1 VSVSVSLQIIICV
14 EVMNFYAQF
23 VCNNDLEMY
32 HAETN
37 KRANMAAAG
46 LAAEI
51 GQITHIFSDKTGT
64 LTRNEMK
71 LVGCFI
77 NGARY
82 GYIPPSVDVDGDNG
96 LEQPQETLPETEAS
110 TKADSQPDI
119 EQGPGATAKAVD
131 GDDAASQ
138 ESMKSIDIE
147 EVFRP
152 VIEMLRDPAFGNAT
166 EREAVWQFF
175 LLLSVCHTVVVDF
188 DDQGQLTYN
197 AESPDEDAFVR
208 CAAQLGFVLTGTGDG
223 GITIKTPLGDERK
236 FKVLAINPFNSTR
249 KRMSLVVQ
257 NVSTGEVQCM
267 AKGADNVML
276 ERLAPGQEHLVTPLN
291 DALVQYS
298 WNGLRT
304 LVMGSRVLTEAEFR
318 EWDAENK
325 AAKVKPPEQRMEAIA
340 ASAEKIERG
349 MRFIGASAIEDQLQ
363 LGVPEAI
370 KTLREAGTQ
379 VWVLTG
385 DKVETAINIGLS
397 CNLIDPQMLQV
408 KLVSEELEVL
418 DQQLQA
424 ICAVIDTVEM
434 KVDKLMEA
442 RADAIDKVEAKSSKE
457 TDTKGMEYAFSNE
470 ELGQLK
476 ELIEKRGAASGD
488 RGVGGFVDD
497 EVSADLCPK
506 LRIKGRC
513 SNLCARFSA
522 WLKDV
527 QSFAVTINP
536 RTDDVQV
543 EAALIVSGSSLQ
555 RLLKAQAGNAELE
568 KRLLR
573 VARFCKV
580 VLACRVSPAQKSLI
594 VEMVRYAEDNQ
605 YRKLLPVTLA
615 IGDGANDVPM
625 IQSAHLGVGI
635 SGHEGT
641 QAVNSADF
649 SIAQFRF
656 LVRLMLVHGR
666 WNYRRQAKVILFVIY
681 TWILYT
687 LLLFAY
693 LPYSLWSGQQV
704 FYFLSYISVF
714 AYFANVTIVTHGWF
728 SRDISPE
735 CALSHPWTYGHS
747 VLGKDLKGVKLVI
760 TVWRAILHAVLIW
773 IISVLTLPLGVS
785 VDVLGSAVYNGIIC
799 VIFIMSATAGD
810 TQTAVTA
817 LVFLIMIAAYLG
829 LVGTT
834 TTPNNIF
841 SPPQVANE
849 IWTNTILVVF
859 AVVVFDMAV
868 LHLKKE
874 YWPSTLEV
882 LVEQDRGYY
891 MGDKYGRS
899 ARKDAIN
906 VMKEL
911 GVLTVVPL
919 TLGAKNVGKLVNSVP
934 EGHDASEQHA
944 EEGTT
949 GSPRGSPRLGGT
961 KGGDGVDAG
970 TGTAAGTAGATK
982 KGRFFGAS
990 SAIGRFTPQFD
1001 LDMPTLGD
1009 VQKGFEVGLDKVTLG
1024 RVKIGE
1030 AAHREA
1036 VRDFEAEMISYS
1048 ASANRMNIAEMTSV
1062 MPAMPA
1068 VEEEEES
1075 ASSATSLPTASG
1087 LQDGARSEE
1096 DVLRDFV

>member
-1 VSVSVSLQIIICV
+1 
-14 EVMNFYAQF
+14 MNFYAQY

-46 LAAEI
+46 LAAEV

-71 LVGCFI
+71 LVGCFV

-82 GYIPPSVDVDGDNG
+82 GYIPPTVDMDGG
-96 LEQPQETLPETEAS
+96 QEQPQESPSSLKAS
-110 TKADSQPDI
+110 GPHDV
-119 EQGPGATAKAVD
+119 EQGVGAAAAAAAAEK
-131 GDDAASQ
+131 DDAASQ
-138 ESMKSIDIE
+138 ESMRSIDIE

-152 VIEMLRDPAFGNAT
+152 VIEMLRDSAFGNGP
-166 EREAVWQFF
+166 ERDAVWQFF
-175 LLLSVCHTVVVDF
+175 LMLAVCHTVVVDF
-188 DDQGQLTYN
+188 DDKGQLTYN

-236 FKVLAINPFNSTR
+236 YKVLAINPFNSTR

-257 NVSTGEVQCM
+257 DLATGEVQCM

-276 ERLAPGQEHLVTPLN
+276 ERLAPGQEHLVAPLN
-291 DALVQYS
+291 AALVQYS

-304 LVMGSRVLTEAEFR
+304 LVMGSRVLSEPEFR

-325 AAKVKPPEQRMEAIA
+325 ASKVKPPSERMEAIA

-408 KLVSEELEVL
+408 KLVSEDLEVL
-418 DQQLQA
+418 DQQLRA

-434 KVDKLMEA
+434 KVDVMMEA
-442 RADAIDKVEAKSSKE
+442 RADAIDKVEASSSNRTGGDAKPP
-457 TDTKGMEYAFSNE
+457 MERFAFSNE
-470 ELGQLK
+470 DLEQLK
-476 ELIEKRGAASGD
+476 VLIDKRDAAAPA
-488 RGVGGFVDD
+488 GGFVDD

-506 LRIKGRC
+506 LSLKGGC

-522 WLKDV
+522 WAKDV
-527 QSFAVTINP
+527 RSFAVTINP

-555 RLLKAQAGNAELE
+555 KLLKAQAGDAELE

-687 LLLFAY
+687 LLLFFY

-714 AYFANVTIVTHGWF
+714 AYFANVTIITHGWF
-728 SRDISPE
+728 SRDISAE

-760 TVWRAILHAVLIW
+760 CVWRAILHGFLIW
-773 IISVLTLPLGVS
+773 AITVLTLPTEVS
-785 VDVLGSAVYNGIIC
+785 VDVLGTAVYNGIVC

-810 TQTAVTA
+810 TQTAVTG

-834 TTPNNIF
+834 TTPNYIF
-841 SPPQVANE
+841 SPPDVANV
-849 IWTNTILVVF
+849 IWANTILVIF
-859 AVVVFDMAV
+859 AVVVVDMAI

-911 GVLTVVPL
+911 GKLTVVPL
-919 TLGAKNVGKLVNSVP
+919 TLGAKNVGKLVTAAP
-934 EGHDASEQHA
+934 EGHDASELHA
-944 EEGTT
+944 EEGTN
-949 GSPRGSPRLGGT
+949 GSPRMGPRSGTGGSSGSGG
-961 KGGDGVDAG
+961 GSAAPDAG
-970 TGTAAGTAGATK
+970 TGAAAGAPGTPDAK
-982 KGRFFGAS
+982 KKNRLFGAS
-990 SAIGRFTPQFD
+990 SAIGRFTPQFN
-1001 LDMPTLGD
+1001 LDIPTLGD
-1009 VQKGFEVGLDKVTLG
+1009 VQRGFEVGLDKVTLG

-1030 AAHREA
+1030 AAQREA
-1036 VRDFEAEMISYS
+1036 VRDFEEEMISYQ
-1048 ASANRMNIAEMTSV
+1048 ASANRMNIAELTSV
-1062 MPAMPA
+1062 MPGIADVA
-1068 VEEEEES
+1068 EEDEETTS
-1075 ASSATSLPTASG
+1075 PDSSAASLPSAGAS
-1087 LQDGARSEE
+1087 Q
-1096 DVLRDFV
+1096 RDTTRPDDLVV